1 MLLAKR
7 FGMEYVDAD
16 GKKKTP
22 YIIHRTSLGCYERTL
37 AYMIEHFAGALPLWI
52 APEQVKLMPIAD
64 RHSDYAYELKNKLEK
79 VGIRCS
85 VDDRAEN
92 VKRKIRDAQMEKIP
106 YMLVMGD
113 KEIEN
118 GTVAVRSR
126 KGDTVTMTA
135 DELIAKLLDEIERK
149 VK

>member
-1 MLLAKR
+1 
-7 FGMEYVDAD
+7 
-16 GKKKTP
+16 
-22 YIIHRTSLGCYERTL
+22 
-37 AYMIEHFAGALPLWI
+37 MIEHFAGALPLWI